1 MHLATKFSSSVCDE
15 CANGW
20 PKNGVSAF
28 IILYDSAL
36 RQIAREYPAT
46 ETEFGQIRNVGSKKA
61 KDFGPL
67 FLAEI
72 AEHLKSNPRQI
83 FAND

>member
-1 MHLATKFSSSVCDE
+1 MRKRLANE
-15 CANGW
+15 RA
-20 PKNGVSAF
+20 VSAF

-46 ETEFGQIRNVGSKKA
+46 ETQLGQIPNVGAKKA
-61 KDFGPL
+61 RDFGPL

-72 AEHLKSNPRQI
+72 AEHLQSNPRQI
-83 FAND
+83 FSGE